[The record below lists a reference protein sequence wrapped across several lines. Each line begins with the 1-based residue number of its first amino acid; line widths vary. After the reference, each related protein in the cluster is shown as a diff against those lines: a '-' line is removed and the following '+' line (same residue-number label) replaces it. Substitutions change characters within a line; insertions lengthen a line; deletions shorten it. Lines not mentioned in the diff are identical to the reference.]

1 MRYIIDRKTNE
12 HERYDG
18 QNYDATKYRIV
29 EADPEGWIKHEGS
42 ECPLPDDARCE
53 VLFNSGVKKIIAAK
67 HYYWTDIVSYRPI
80 LTEKVQEPEP
90 AETSYVF
97 DVKFDGMPLEPTRK
111 PKHFTLLD
119 RLKAAHKAAQQ
130 IPDLEAELR
139 EVLGSMGYDLVA
151 RSPFVEQNPDTKT
164 HINLCQE
171 DMTDWRN
178 WRDNDLIMLKDGIK
192 SGNAIIAGEKY
203 QITHKTKDGF
213 WIDTKMQGS
222 IHIMGRVGDFR
233 FHSRPAKGEK

>member
-171 DMTDWRN
+171 DMSDWRN
-178 WRDNDLIMLKDGIK
+178 WREGDEVTVFIGASKLLRTIIRILPDDDKQPIEVKDF
-192 SGNAIIAGEKY
+192 SGNTSFPYWY
-203 QITHKTKDGF
+203 QIK
-213 WIDTKMQGS
+213 W
-222 IHIMGRVGDFR
+222 
-233 FHSRPAKGEK
+233 HSRPAKGEK